1 MPKKL
6 AKFWVV
12 ITRPLDSRF
21 YNKDEAIEYMQ
32 TLKPRDMHA
41 EMEDGPLLME
51 VVGGVSF
58 NVTPEEIEV
67 VEDGSIEELNQ
78 DEEEEGGHYN
88 NPPRRRAEPRLRD
101 LLNRPIA
108 RPQNEVINQALD
120 FINEGPPVNAAPHVQ
135 EFQGAEGAR
144 IVLDDPAAVFEWGN
158 PPGGAINDRR

>member
-12 ITRPLDSRF
+12 VTRPLDHRF

-41 EMEDGPLLME
+41 EMEEGPLLME
-51 VVGGVSF
+51 VAGGVSF

-78 DEEEEGGHYN
+78 GEEEDGDYYDN
-88 NPPRRRAEPRLRD
+88 RPRRRAEPRLRD

-120 FINEGPPVNAAPHVQ
+120 FINEGPPVNAAPQVQ
-135 EFQGAEGAR
+135 EFQGAEVGGV
-144 IVLDDPAAVFEWGN
+144 VLDGFRWVD
-158 PPGGAINDRR
+158 PPGDVANDRR